1 MVGTLKLKPLLA
13 APSAL
18 EEGTAPAMSGDG
30 TKKYGIATAGTPPCV
45 CPAGMRKF
53 KPFRP
58 TENSNVKH

>member
-1 MVGTLKLKPLLA
+1 MVGMLKLKPLLA

-18 EEGTAPAMSGDG
+18 EVGIVPAMSGEG

-58 TENSNVKH
+58 TENSQMKR